1 MAQHEKMSPR
11 GASVLAVL
19 EVPGVPAFWCPGKG
33 IIIIITVA
41 YGSKVAQEGSSRKI
55 ALETEKQ

>member
-1 MAQHEKMSPR
+1 MNPR

-19 EVPGVPAFWCPGKG
+19 EVPGVLAFWCPGKG
-33 IIIIITVA
+33 IIVITVA
-41 YGSKVAQEGSSRKI
+41 YGSKVAQEKCFGYRTVAVERY